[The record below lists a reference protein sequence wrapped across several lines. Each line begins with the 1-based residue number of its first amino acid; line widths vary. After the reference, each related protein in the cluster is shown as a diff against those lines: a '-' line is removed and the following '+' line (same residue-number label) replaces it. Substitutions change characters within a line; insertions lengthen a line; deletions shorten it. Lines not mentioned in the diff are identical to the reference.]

1 MFSYIFDFTSLFE
14 FVKLENKVD
23 YIQNT
28 TTDKNTKMTIKYV
41 NANWEEIAYSSSTT
55 IDSNI
60 TTVYVR
66 FV

>member
-1 MFSYIFDFTSLFE
+1 
-14 FVKLENKVD
+14 
-23 YIQNT
+23 
-28 TTDKNTKMTIKYV
+28 MTIKYV

-66 FV
+66 FVWNEFFSKIVAYWVEN